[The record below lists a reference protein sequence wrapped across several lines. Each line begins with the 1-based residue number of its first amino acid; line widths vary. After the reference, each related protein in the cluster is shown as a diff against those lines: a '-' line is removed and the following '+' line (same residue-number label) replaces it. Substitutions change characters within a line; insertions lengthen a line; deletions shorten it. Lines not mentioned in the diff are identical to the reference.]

1 MKPALPGS
9 DLFTDLYFSE
19 EILGVVKQLL
29 QCEDEDMVMEL
40 FNMLVKPE
48 KSFELRWHR
57 DDIPAEATAEEEL
70 ERLGRPAWHAQYN
83 LALYPDS
90 SLVLVPGSHR
100 RARTDVE
107 RSASPF
113 EAHIPDQITVDL
125 EPGDIAF
132 YDNNILHRGVYDST
146 KERLT
151 LHGSVGHVGGSK
163 ERARNVLQHGV
174 GSWVADVNLA
184 KVGPRAEEMRERL
197 VKMGSESGDVGY
209 SLQG

>member
-1 MKPALPGS
+1 MRYCIDNGLHRKSSNIPPS
-9 DLFTDLYFSE
+9 
-19 EILGVVKQLL
+19 V
-29 QCEDEDMVMEL
+29 DERRKRI
-40 FNMLVKPE
+40 FWTSYML
-48 KSFELRWHR
+48 
-57 DDIPAEATAEEEL
+57 
-70 ERLGRPAWHAQYN
+70 
-83 LALYPDS
+83 
-90 SLVLVPGSHR
+90 
-100 RARTDVE
+100 E